1 MKNHRVNSK
10 RSGLTLIEVLAV
22 IAVIAIFAAMLL
34 PARSGGPRR
43 AYRVVCMNN
52 LKQIDL
58 GFLMY
63 ESDFGGEYPMQI
75 SVKDGG
81 TKEFIYSNHV
91 FPHYEK
97 LHKYILGQQFYN
109 MLVCPSD
116 KTRKASTNAEAFTD
130 LNISY
135 FLNVDCTTN
144 SPSQSFLLGDRNLT
158 TNGFAVLTGALL
170 VTTNI
175 NLKWTQEIHLKG
187 GNLAFADGHVEWCKS
202 ENFNNL
208 IRQQPVAT
216 NRLAIP

>member
-1 MKNHRVNSK
+1 MNSK

-22 IAVIAIFAAMLL
+22 IAVTAILAAMWLL
-34 PARSGGPRR
+34 SLASSRPSNRIR
-43 AYRVVCMNN
+43 CINN
-52 LKQIDL
+52 LRQIDIA
-58 GFLMY
+58 FLMY
-63 ESDFGGEYPMQI
+63 EGDFGGKYPMQA
-75 SVKDGG
+75 SVVNGG
-81 TKEFIYSNHV
+81 TSEFAYTSHV

-97 LHKYILGQQFYN
+97 IQKYISGQQFYN
-109 MLVCPSD
+109 LLVCPSD
-116 KTRKASTNAEAFTD
+116 KSRKASTNAEAFTD

-144 SPSQSFLLGDRNLT
+144 SPSQSFLLGDRNVT
-158 TNGFAVLTGALL
+158 TNGFAILTGTLL
-170 VTTNI
+170 VTTNMS
-175 NLKWTQEIHLKG
+175 LKWTDEIHPKG

>member
-1 MKNHRVNSK
+1 MNSK
-10 RSGLTLIEVLAV
+10 RSGLTLIELLVV
-22 IAVIAIFAAMLL
+22 IAVIAILAAMLL
-34 PARSGGPRR
+34 PAGTGGPRR
-43 AYRVVCMNN
+43 AYRVICMNN

-58 GFLMY
+58 GFLIY
-63 ESDFGGEYPMQI
+63 ENDFGGEYPMQV
-75 SVKDGG
+75 SAKDGG
-81 TKEFIYSNHV
+81 TMEFIHTSHV

-97 LHKYILGQQFYN
+97 LQKYVPGQLYN
-109 MLVCPSD
+109 FLVCPSD

-144 SPSQSFLLGDRNLT
+144 SPAQSFLMGDRNVT
-158 TNGFAVLTGALL
+158 TNGFAILTGTLL
-170 VTTNI
+170 VTTNMS
-175 NLKWTQEIHLKG
+175 LRWTDEIHPKG

-202 ENFNNL
+202 ENFNNV

>member
-1 MKNHRVNSK
+1 MNSK
-10 RSGLTLIEVLAV
+10 RSGLTLIEVLV
-22 IAVIAIFAAMLL
+22 VVAVIAIIAAMLL
-34 PARSGGPRR
+34 PSLTGGGPSSRFKCYSHLR
-43 AYRVVCMNN
+43 
-52 LKQIDL
+52 QIDL

-63 ESDFGGEYPMQI
+63 ESDFGGEYPMQV
-75 SVKDGG
+75 SAKDGG
-81 TKEFIYSNHV
+81 TKEFIYTSHV

-97 LHKYILGQQFYN
+97 IQKYISGQQFYN
-109 MLVCPSD
+109 LLVCPSD
-116 KTRKASTNAEAFTD
+116 KSRKASTNAEAFTD

-144 SPSQSFLLGDRNLT
+144 SPAQSFLLGDRNLT

-202 ENFNNL
+202 ENFNSF
-208 IRQQPVAT
+208 IRQQPAAT

>member
-1 MKNHRVNSK
+1 MNSK

-109 MLVCPSD
+109 LLVCPSD
-116 KTRKASTNAEAFTD
+116 NTRKASTNAESFTD

-158 TNGFAVLTGALL
+158 ANGLTTLTGTLL

-175 NLKWTQEIHLKG
+175 SLKWTDEIHPKG
-187 GNLAFADGHVEWCKS
+187 GNLAFTDGHVEWCKS